1 MVHLKSFSYWYWGFL
16 GLIVA
21 LFYVVNCFTPYFSD
35 DWHYCMM
42 IGPNGEEDR
51 WIKNMYDVI
60 VSNYYHYFQING
72 RVVPHVFL
80 MTFDALLGKGLFNVF
95 NALLFGTYLHLL
107 TLNFVKERKN
117 ALIGLAISAS
127 LTLCFMCGFTNEF
140 LWMSGVF
147 NYEFVA
153 VLVLL
158 FNYLLNIE
166 IHSKVWIPLLFLYG
180 VISGWTNEAVVI
192 GLSVVYLCMY
202 MRHLKDLTW
211 SQWALLSGFA
221 IGVALCVFSPG
232 SIHRALD
239 HGASE
244 KISLAGAMLKYVS
257 SLCRMYNLRVFFVM
271 LIMWAIVKKMKKEW
285 LIGVIVSVLFV
296 AFTGHNSGHSR
307 FGIEFFSLII
317 TLCMFPYNKLLRYVE
332 HVVISVLIINLLV
345 CLPYCVQNSQE
356 FKNVEKQIKETQDGI
371 IQTNEVNVPFYAKRF
386 VLYWIY
392 PEKSDYA
399 FIYNNWYNSMLM
411 RFYGLQNINLF
422 FIPEGF
428 MKDVHEDRVGKNF
441 DLSTPFPFYSCQWDN
456 SDAPSNIKYILQES
470 RWASVPIL
478 NKMERFSA
486 KEIAAT
492 NWCLLDIE
500 STKYL
505 FVKKNPMIQDRVID
519 IIYE

>member
-271 LIMWAIVKKMKKEW
+271 LIMWAIVKKMKK
-285 LIGVIVSVLFV
+285 
-296 AFTGHNSGHSR
+296 
-307 FGIEFFSLII
+307 
-317 TLCMFPYNKLLRYVE
+317 
-332 HVVISVLIINLLV
+332 
-345 CLPYCVQNSQE
+345 
-356 FKNVEKQIKETQDGI
+356 
-371 IQTNEVNVPFYAKRF
+371 
-386 VLYWIY
+386 
-392 PEKSDYA
+392 
-399 FIYNNWYNSMLM
+399 
-411 RFYGLQNINLF
+411 
-422 FIPEGF
+422 
-428 MKDVHEDRVGKNF
+428 
-441 DLSTPFPFYSCQWDN
+441 
-456 SDAPSNIKYILQES
+456 
-470 RWASVPIL
+470 
-478 NKMERFSA
+478 
-486 KEIAAT
+486 
-492 NWCLLDIE
+492 
-500 STKYL
+500 
-505 FVKKNPMIQDRVID
+505 
-519 IIYE
+519 